1 MLSLGHRQ
9 CPLHSGGRTVSLR
22 TAPHRGYEARGAWRG
37 SPGVSPP
44 PLAGGANR
52 HFRLLRLI
60 PCFAYFWGTPQLL
73 KVLCLRAACASLP
86 GGPAPP
92 RPRWSRLSGRQ
103 DRAGTF
109 DPARGARH
117 RAPGAPARPL
127 PPPPP
132 RTCAERPRLPSADK
146 VGRPGLR
153 ATGLGR
159 RAATGTVLCT
169 ATCSAGSPAGG
180 DTCPGSAAGENRVEP
195 STGRGTPRGAAIP
208 QRTRFPSGRPL
219 LHQKTPFLLK
229 DRPSSPRE

>member
-1 MLSLGHRQ
+1 MHAGRGGGARGSPLRRWPEALTGIFASYGLFRVLPISGEHRSCLKFFASGQPAPPFPGGLHPRVLGGPACR
-9 CPLHSGGRTVSLR
+9 GGRIVP
-22 TAPHRGYEARGAWRG
+22 APLTPREARGTGPRG
-37 SPGVSPP
+37 
-44 PLAGGANR
+44 
-52 HFRLLRLI
+52 
-60 PCFAYFWGTPQLL
+60 
-73 KVLCLRAACASLP
+73 LP
-86 GGPAPP
+86 
-92 RPRWSRLSGRQ
+92 
-103 DRAGTF
+103 
-109 DPARGARH
+109 
-117 RAPGAPARPL
+117 RAPCPR
-127 PPPPP
+127 PPPP

-180 DTCPGSAAGENRVEP
+180 DTRPGSAAGENRVEP